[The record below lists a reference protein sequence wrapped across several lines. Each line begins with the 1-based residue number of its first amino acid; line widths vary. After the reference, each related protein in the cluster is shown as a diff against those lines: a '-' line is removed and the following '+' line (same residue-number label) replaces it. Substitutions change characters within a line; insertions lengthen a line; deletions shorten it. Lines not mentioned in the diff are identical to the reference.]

1 MSEPTTP
8 ENENAGQTLA
18 PVSLFCG
25 CSEFREAQQSCT
37 DNETKIKFCNAW
49 HALARHYTVCKE
61 CQIYLLDGDGDL
73 CAIGKHLLAE
83 KMYMAECRLEI
94 KS

>member
-1 MSEPTTP
+1 MNTP
-8 ENENAGQTLA
+8 ELQTS
-18 PVSLFCG
+18 VEGHS
-25 CSEFREAQQSCT
+25 
-37 DNETKIKFCNAW
+37 
-49 HALARHYTVCKE
+49 
-61 CQIYLLDGDGDL
+61 LDGDGDL